1 MPVPKGT
8 RIGGRQKGTK
18 NKRTE
23 ALEAKVIE
31 TAKALEGLLPDA
43 FTGDAHAFLMAVY
56 KDTTNPLKDRLAAAT
71 AAIGYE
77 KPKLAAVE
85 HSGDKENPVTFEI
98 VTGVPQQAEAPK
110 QNGHAHSH

>member
-23 ALEAKVIE
+23 ALEAKVSE
-31 TAKALEGLLPDA
+31 TARVLEDLLPDA

-56 KDTTNPLKDRLAAAT
+56 KDTSNPIKDRLAAAT

-85 HSGDKENPVTFEI
+85 V
-98 VTGVPQQAEAPK
+98 QAEVEATVAVSRIELVAPSIASDE
-110 QNGHAHSH
+110 HAAH